1 MAIDKT
7 DNSEAG
13 EDGNS
18 HILARFGWRNTP
30 KIEKIEF
37 ELKKSHFCFT
47 FSSSELYYKCMT
59 RKEMTNERAQS
70 DARINSAER
79 GGIGRSQ
86 IESLFKTHYTQ
97 MYHLALTLL
106 FDEAESKDVVSD
118 VFASLLSGKVVM
130 RADNAKAFLL
140 ASVHHRCLNVLQHKQ
155 VQERFAR
162 LLTEDADTLMKDNT
176 VEEQMQM
183 EELMR
188 YVQDNLSPL
197 EQNIFRLRYLRE
209 MTCQEV
215 AEALNVSRQTVHT
228 HLKQT
233 VKIIRKYFNSN
244 SKAI

>member
-1 MAIDKT
+1 
-7 DNSEAG
+7 
-13 EDGNS
+13 
-18 HILARFGWRNTP
+18 
-30 KIEKIEF
+30 
-37 ELKKSHFCFT
+37 
-47 FSSSELYYKCMT
+47 MT
-59 RKEMTNERAQS
+59 RKEITNERAQS
-70 DARINSAER
+70 DVRINSAER

-106 FDEAESKDVVSD
+106 FDEAESKDVVSE
-118 VFASLLSGKVVM
+118 VFAGLLSDSTIVK
-130 RADNAKAFLL
+130 ADNAKAFLL
-140 ASVHHRCLNVLQHKQ
+140 ASVRHRCLNVLQHKQ
-155 VQERFAR
+155 VHERFAR
-162 LLTEDADTLMKDNT
+162 LLTEDTDTLVSDNT

-188 YVQDNLSPL
+188 YVRENLSSL
-197 EQNIFRLRYLRE
+197 ELQIFRLRYLRE

-233 VKIIRKYFNSN
+233 VEKIRKYFNSN

>member
-1 MAIDKT
+1 
-7 DNSEAG
+7 
-13 EDGNS
+13 
-18 HILARFGWRNTP
+18 
-30 KIEKIEF
+30 
-37 ELKKSHFCFT
+37 
-47 FSSSELYYKCMT
+47 MT

-70 DARINSAER
+70 DVRINSAER

-118 VFASLLSGKVVM
+118 VFASLLSGSTIV

-162 LLTEDADTLMKDNT
+162 LLTDGTDTPVSDNL
-176 VEEQMQM
+176 VEEQMRM

-188 YVQDNLSPL
+188 YVRDNLSPM
-197 EQNIFRLRYLRE
+197 EQNVFRLRYLKE

-215 AEALNVSRQTVHT
+215 AEALNVSRQTVHA

-233 VKIIRKYFNSN
+233 VEKIRKYFNSH

>member
-1 MAIDKT
+1 
-7 DNSEAG
+7 
-13 EDGNS
+13 
-18 HILARFGWRNTP
+18 
-30 KIEKIEF
+30 
-37 ELKKSHFCFT
+37 
-47 FSSSELYYKCMT
+47 MT
-59 RKEMTNERAQS
+59 RKEMTNERVQS
-70 DARINSAER
+70 DVRINSAER

-118 VFASLLSGKVVM
+118 VFASLLSGRVVM
-130 RADNAKAFLL
+130 RAVNAKAFLL
-140 ASVHHRCLNVLQHKQ
+140 ASV
-155 VQERFAR
+155 
-162 LLTEDADTLMKDNT
+162 ADTFISDNT
-176 VEEQMQM
+176 AEEQMQM

-188 YVQDNLSPL
+188 YVRENLSPM

-228 HLKQT
+228 HLKQS
-233 VKIIRKYFNSN
+233 VEKIRKYFNSN

>member
-1 MAIDKT
+1 
-7 DNSEAG
+7 
-13 EDGNS
+13 
-18 HILARFGWRNTP
+18 
-30 KIEKIEF
+30 
-37 ELKKSHFCFT
+37 
-47 FSSSELYYKCMT
+47 MT

-70 DARINSAER
+70 DVRINSAER

-118 VFASLLSGKVVM
+118 VFASLLSGKAAIKREQSDAGISSAEREQARPKVKVVI
-130 RADNAKAFLL
+130 RADKAKAFLL

-162 LLTEDADTLMKDNT
+162 LLTEDADTLISDNIA
-176 VEEQMQM
+176 EEQMQM

-188 YVQDNLSPL
+188 YVRDNLSPM

-215 AEALNVSRQTVHT
+215 AEALIVSRQTVHT

-233 VKIIRKYFNSN
+233 VKKIRKYFNSN

>member
-1 MAIDKT
+1 
-7 DNSEAG
+7 
-13 EDGNS
+13 
-18 HILARFGWRNTP
+18 
-30 KIEKIEF
+30 
-37 ELKKSHFCFT
+37 
-47 FSSSELYYKCMT
+47 MT
-59 RKEMTNERAQS
+59 RK
-70 DARINSAER
+70 DV
-79 GGIGRSQ
+79 
-86 IESLFKTHYTQ
+86 ESLFKTHYAQ

-106 FDEAESKDVVSD
+106 FDEAESKDVVSE
-118 VFASLLSGKVVM
+118 VFASLLNDSAIV
-130 RADNAKAFLL
+130 RTDDARAFLL
-140 ASVHHRCLNVLQHKQ
+140 TSVRHRCLNVLQHKQ

-197 EQNIFRLRYLRE
+197 EQNIFRMRYLKE

-215 AEALNVSRQTVHT
+215 AEALNVSRQTIHT

>member
-1 MAIDKT
+1 
-7 DNSEAG
+7 
-13 EDGNS
+13 
-18 HILARFGWRNTP
+18 
-30 KIEKIEF
+30 
-37 ELKKSHFCFT
+37 
-47 FSSSELYYKCMT
+47 MT
-59 RKEMTNERAQS
+59 RK
-70 DARINSAER
+70 DV
-79 GGIGRSQ
+79 
-86 IESLFKTHYTQ
+86 ESLFKTHYAQ

-106 FDEAESKDVVSD
+106 FDEAESKDVVSE
-118 VFASLLSGKVVM
+118 VFASLLNDSAIV
-130 RADNAKAFLL
+130 RTDDARAFLL
-140 ASVHHRCLNVLQHKQ
+140 TSVRHRCLNVLQHKQ

>member
-1 MAIDKT
+1 
-7 DNSEAG
+7 
-13 EDGNS
+13 
-18 HILARFGWRNTP
+18 
-30 KIEKIEF
+30 
-37 ELKKSHFCFT
+37 
-47 FSSSELYYKCMT
+47 MT
-59 RKEMTNERAQS
+59 RKEMMNERAQS
-70 DARINSAER
+70 DVRINSAER

-106 FDEAESKDVVSD
+106 FDEAESKDVVSE
-118 VFASLLSGKVVM
+118 VFASLLSGSTIV

-140 ASVHHRCLNVLQHKQ
+140 ASVRHRCLNVLQHKQ

-162 LLTEDADTLMKDNT
+162 LLTEDTDTFVSDNT
-176 VEEQMQM
+176 VEAQMQM

-188 YVQDNLSPL
+188 YVRENLSSL
-197 EQNIFRLRYLRE
+197 ELQIFRLRYLRE
-209 MTCQEV
+209 MTYQEV

-233 VKIIRKYFNSN
+233 VEKIRKYFNSN